1 MSAARD
7 LPDTFAAP
15 PQPSPRS
22 DVEIYRMW
30 EIYKAVKAGGEVVN
44 LLVGETTL
52 PPTPKVVAAASRAL
66 NDGLTIGYTDA
77 LGMSSLREGIA
88 QPYRRRHGLPIPAA
102 RLTSPVGASPGIL
115 LA

>member
-44 LLVGETTL
+44 LLVGEPTL
-52 PPTPKVVAAASRAL
+52 PPSPKVVAAASRAL
-66 NDGLTIGYTDA
+66 NDGRTIAYTEA
-77 LGMSSLREGIA
+77 LGIDRKSVVSGQSVSVRVDLGGLRIIKNKTT
-88 QPYRRRHGLPIPAA
+88 P
-102 RLTSPVGASPGIL
+102 
-115 LA
+115 